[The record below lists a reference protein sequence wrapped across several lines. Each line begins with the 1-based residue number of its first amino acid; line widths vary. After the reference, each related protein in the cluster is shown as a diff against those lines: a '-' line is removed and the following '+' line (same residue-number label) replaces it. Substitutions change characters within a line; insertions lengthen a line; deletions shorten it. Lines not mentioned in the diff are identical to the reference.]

1 MSVLVSRSELIHVYR
16 PIRPSVL
23 ARSYY
28 VSVTRIKHMN
38 ADDDSHSQTKPRGI
52 LSYDLRAV
60 ASGSLNL
67 SKATLLCRLLMLSGL
82 LSSCVGS

>member
-28 VSVTRIKHMN
+28 VSVTRIKHEK
-38 ADDDSHSQTKPRGI
+38 ADDGSHSQTKSRGRH
-52 LSYDLRAV
+52 SYVLRAV

>member
-1 MSVLVSRSELIHVYR
+1 
-16 PIRPSVL
+16 
-23 ARSYY
+23 
-28 VSVTRIKHMN
+28 MN
-38 ADDDSHSQTKPRGI
+38 ADDDSHSQTKPRGR